1 MRWKAFQERG
11 VVTWSGNIL
20 NMNNKIFVANVSNQ
34 VDNIVL
40 ANQLWCWNFI
50 LFDTKVTSCTFLV
63 HMKLS
68 WANTAFT
75 SLVETILIIC
85 TRTVVT
91 SSQTSLI
98 ASCLLSQARISLLQH
113 FWHQCLAGFAQK
125 CSNLSWREVTAM
137 WVVKW
142 PFVCVNLQRFLY
154 CFDEGSCDG
163 RQLKHMRSVNC
174 NFWELW
180 SVYRE
185 HEDFQILDSNEGQCK
200 SHKFVKIQYLTL
212 YPSNQHQ
219 STPINCYD

>member
-1 MRWKAFQERG
+1 MHFSFAHE
-11 VVTWSGNIL
+11 V
-20 NMNNKIFVANVSNQ
+20 
-34 VDNIVL
+34 
-40 ANQLWCWNFI
+40 
-50 LFDTKVTSCTFLV
+50 
-63 HMKLS
+63 KLS
-68 WANTAFT
+68 EYCVHITCRNSSF
-75 SLVETILIIC
+75 IC

-98 ASCLLSQARISLLQH
+98 ASCILSQARISLLQH

-163 RQLKHMRSVNC
+163 RQIKHIRSVNC

-180 SVYRE
+180 SIYRE
-185 HEDFQILDSNEGQCK
+185 HEDFQILDSKEGQCK
-200 SHKFVKIQYLTL
+200 SHKFVKILHLHYILAINISQRQLTA
-212 YPSNQHQ
+212 
-219 STPINCYD
+219 TIN